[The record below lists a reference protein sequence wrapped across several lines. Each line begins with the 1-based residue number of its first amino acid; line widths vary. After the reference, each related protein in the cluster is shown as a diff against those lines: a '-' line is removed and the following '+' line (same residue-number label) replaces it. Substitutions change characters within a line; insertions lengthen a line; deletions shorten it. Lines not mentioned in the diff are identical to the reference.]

1 MYDAKRGDYQ
11 VLYANENYQEGN
23 NGAGVNFTAAPNG
36 FIVTGTGQNHNGAG
50 QTYVYVAISE
60 PPTTRSLTDE
70 ELAKQK
76 LLFGTYDNRAAVKAG
91 EEAMEDRADLAAKLK
106 ESGYT
111 DDLVKEVLGD
121 VVKKKSRKKS

>member
-1 MYDAKRGDYQ
+1 MVDVKRDSYQ
-11 VLYANENYQEGN
+11 VLYSNENSLETGSGEGI
-23 NGAGVNFTAAPNG
+23 NFSATNG
-36 FIVTGTGQNHNGAG
+36 FFVTGTGQNYNGAG
-50 QTYVYVAISE
+50 QTYVYVAIAE